1 MAIQLN
7 AKQYQRLVP
16 MERHLLTATKARYIS
31 AVYKTTSDKLV
42 EVYREVFNVNQP
54 NTRCNRCLLDICTKL
69 GKLYFE
75 YKEKLEAKE
84 AEEKN
89 KEQEAPAEEAE
100 QPQEQAEQPIQED
113 EKEEAEQEPADG
125 TKAPEKP
132 KKQTGKKKGK

>member
-1 MAIQLN
+1 
-7 AKQYQRLVP
+7 
-16 MERHLLTATKARYIS
+16 MERHLLTAVKARYIS

-42 EVYREVFNVNQP
+42 EIYREVFNVNQP

-75 YKEKLEAKE
+75 YKERLEAKQ

-89 KEQEAPAEEAE
+89 KEQENE
-100 QPQEQAEQPIQED
+100 QPQEQTEQPIQED
-113 EKEEAEQEPADG
+113 KKEEAEQEPANE

-132 KKQTGKKKGK
+132 KKQTSKKKGK

>member
-1 MAIQLN
+1 MIELN
-7 AKQYQRLVP
+7 AKQYKRLVP
-16 MERHLLTATKARYIS
+16 FERHLLTAVKARYIS

-42 EVYREVFNVNQP
+42 EVYREVFNINQP

-69 GKLYFE
+69 GKVYFE
-75 YKEKLEAKE
+75 YKERLEAKE
-84 AEEKN
+84 AAKKN